1 MTKVAQTPGPWLLA
15 GGEGIFSAECVKA
28 LAKAG
33 FEPGDFGS
41 YDHVKQ
47 RIREAKRRVR
57 DCKPGAEPG
66 EPGGPSAH
74 DALLAQSTNGHL
86 QQNALFQR
94 RRGNACQNEPP
105 GKNDDPAGAL
115 CYDLQE
121 APCAPLPRGSER
133 ANRGTSHWASGAG
146 ESAVADRIGVGNPV
160 TSRQINNQAKNTI
173 RLAAQGPTRSDVKGL
188 DADARRR
195 RSEEKEARAASAGEL
210 TAQKGG
216 KVDADQEATKAA
228 VDEDSA
234 EKCIESWMKLA
245 NEAMRRKVMQDYGS
259 EKAYKATVKDLKAKK
274 KDAQDRLDKAYGDI
288 AKARKNGDEAG
299 VKAAAQEMN
308 WARQDRAEAEKA
320 LESAPC
326 LKDQV
331 GKLQAQMGRN
341 GGAMLGMTGTIP
353 GRGRPTVGASGDK
366 KRSAD

>member
-1 MTKVAQTPGPWLLA
+1 MTKVGQTPGPWLLA
-15 GGEGIFSAECVKA
+15 GGAGIFSADCVKA

-57 DCKPGAEPG
+57 ECKPGAKPG

-105 GKNDDPAGAL
+105 GPGGTPAGAL

-121 APCAPLPRGSER
+121 APCAPLPRGTER

-160 TSRQINNQAKNTI
+160 TNRQINNQAKNTI

-195 RSEEKEARAASAGEL
+195 RSEEKDARAASAGEL
-210 TAQKGG
+210 TAKKGG
-216 KVDADQEATKAA
+216 KVDADQEGKKAA

-245 NEAMRRKVMQDYGS
+245 NEAMRRKVMQDYS
-259 EKAYKATVKDLKAKK
+259 EENYKKTVKDLKAKK
-274 KDAQDRLDKAYGDI
+274 KDAQDRLDKAYEDI

-331 GKLQAQMGRN
+331 GKLQAQMGQN
-341 GGAMLGMTGTIP
+341 GGAMPPMTGTIP
-353 GRGRPTVGASGDK
+353 GRGRPTIGGDGK
-366 KRSAD
+366 KGQSAV